1 LQRNSSDL
9 TSPKPS
15 LTETQLREEYELIRA
30 AQQNPRR
37 FGVIYERYYEQMFL
51 FIYKRVGDEEQSA
64 DLCSQ
69 VFLKAM
75 TNLKRYRFQGVPF
88 SAWLYR
94 IATNEV
100 NQFFRDSQKQRM
112 VSLESLSLKDM
123 VEEAEITP
131 THANVQRMIVVL
143 DSLSPEEIQLI
154 EMRFFEKV
162 PFKEIAVIFNLT
174 ETNAKVKVHR
184 LLKKLHRMLNKEY
197 QLNE

>member
-1 LQRNSSDL
+1 M
-9 TSPKPS
+9 
-15 LTETQLREEYELIRA
+15 REEYELIKA

-94 IATNEV
+94 IASNEV

-112 VSLESLSLKDM
+112 VSLESLSLKGM
-123 VEEAEITP
+123 VEEADITP
-131 THANVQRMIVVL
+131 TDENIQRMIAVL
-143 DSLSPEEIQLI
+143 DSLSPDEIQLI

-162 PFKEIAVIFNLT
+162 PFKEIAVIFSLT

-184 LLKKLHRMLNKEY
+184 LLKKLNRMLNKEY

>member
-1 LQRNSSDL
+1 M
-9 TSPKPS
+9 
-15 LTETQLREEYELIRA
+15 REEYELIRA

-51 FIYKRVGDEEQSA
+51 FVYKRVGDEEQSA

-94 IATNEV
+94 IASNEV
-100 NQFFRDSQKQRM
+100 NQFFRDSKKQRM
-112 VSLESLSLKDM
+112 VSLESLSLKSM
-123 VEEAEITP
+123 VEEAEVSP
-131 THANVQRMIVVL
+131 TDENVQRMIAAL
-143 DSLSPEEIQLI
+143 NSLSPEEIQLI
-154 EMRFFEKV
+154 EMRFFEKI
-162 PFKEIAVIFNLT
+162 PFKEIAVIFQLT

-184 LLKKLHRMLNKEY
+184 LLKKLNRMLNKEY

>member
-1 LQRNSSDL
+1 MQRNSSDL

>member
-1 LQRNSSDL
+1 M
-9 TSPKPS
+9 
-15 LTETQLREEYELIRA
+15 REEYELIRA

-51 FIYKRVGDEEQSA
+51 FIFKRVGNEDETA

-94 IATNEV
+94 IASNEV
-100 NQFFRDSQKQRM
+100 NQFFRNSKKQRM

-123 VEEAEITP
+123 IEEAEGIP
-131 THANVQRMIVVL
+131 TEANVQRMVTAL
-143 DSLSPEEIQLI
+143 DSLSLEEIQLI
-154 EMRFFEKV
+154 EMRFFEKI

-184 LLKKLHRMLNKEY
+184 LLKKLNKMLHKEY
-197 QLNE
+197 QMNE

>member
-1 LQRNSSDL
+1 MQRNSSDL

-94 IATNEV
+94 TATNEV